1 MAPPLGLEVYLA
13 EAAQHTFQFMDE
25 YKNTCKLPLTCH
37 PTWMLQPNLLMLQPN
52 LLAQL
57 VILDVGGANANWK
70 LVDTCGHTIA
80 AGPGPANGDA
90 SWVTVTFGGTGG
102 TCVTCTAV
110 DCAGSWGA
118 WADAGNGGTTCAD
131 WKPAEETR
139 QYTVT
144 AEAVCGGSTAN
155 CVDAGDTCRWA
166 NDGACDVPS
175 HCAAGTDDT
184 DCGTPPTE
192 TQSGYDGPASCPIP
206 ETVCNAAR
214 ICLIFYLQF
223 TMQYM

>member
-1 MAPPLGLEVYLA
+1 VLA
-13 EAAQHTFQFMDE
+13 SGT
-25 YKNTCKLPLTCH
+25 LPNSFATE
-37 PTWMLQPNLLMLQPN
+37 
-52 LLAQL
+52 
-57 VILDVGGANANWK
+57 
-70 LVDTCGHTIA
+70 
-80 AGPGPANGDA
+80 
-90 SWVTVTFGGTGG
+90 TVTFDDP
-102 TCVTCTAV
+102 CAAACDAI
-110 DCAGSWGA
+110 DCAGSWSA
-118 WADAGNGGTTCAD
+118 WADDGNGGTTCAD
-131 WKPAEETR
+131 WKPAEQTR

-175 HCAAGTDDT
+175 YCAAGTDDT

-206 ETVCNAAR
+206 ETVCTAAR

-223 TMQYM
+223 TMQYMYLTHVLGCSAATTSSTYRCFASPSNCI